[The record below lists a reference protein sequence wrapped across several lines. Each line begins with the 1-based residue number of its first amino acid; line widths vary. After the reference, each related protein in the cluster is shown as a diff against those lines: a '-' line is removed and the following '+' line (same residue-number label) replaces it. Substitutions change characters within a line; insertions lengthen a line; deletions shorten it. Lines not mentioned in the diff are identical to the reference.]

1 MHFFRHFC
9 TITKHRHKVIAACFK
24 AGIGWQGLRH
34 DLSKY
39 SPVEFLPGA
48 RNYQGFRSP
57 NEVER
62 EKLGYSPAWL
72 HHKGRNRHHFEYWN
86 DYNPKEKRVMPVKMP
101 RKYVAEMFCDRLSA
115 SKTYQG
121 KNYTDRTKSNF
132 SFPCWRKRE
141 KRRPSPISASGSRKA
156 NSGACAVLEAP
167 AARAGV
173 KTLCGIAKRSRRCW
187 QEQEPTETYEK

>member
-121 KNYTDRTKSNF
+121 KNYTDRHPLEYFLRGKEHRFIHPETSDEIEFLLSMLAEKGEKETF
-132 SFPCWRKRE
+132 AYIRKW
-141 KRRPSPISASGSRKA
+141 
-156 NSGACAVLEAP
+156 
-167 AARAGV
+167 V
-173 KTLCGIAKRSRRCW
+173 KEGK
-187 QEQEPTETYEK
+187 

>member
-1 MHFFRHFC
+1 MLLFYHIFSLLSPGFLEISRNFPIFC
-9 TITKHRHKVIAACFK
+9 RLRRKGFPICIFSVTKHRHKVIAACFK

-101 RKYVAEMFCDRLSA
+101 RKYVAEMF
-115 SKTYQG
+115 
-121 KNYTDRTKSNF
+121 
-132 SFPCWRKRE
+132 
-141 KRRPSPISASGSRKA
+141 
-156 NSGACAVLEAP
+156 
-167 AARAGV
+167 
-173 KTLCGIAKRSRRCW
+173 
-187 QEQEPTETYEK
+187 